1 MSNNISVYLPSL
13 DFTVDL
19 SGITL
24 LPYIEPVVDTTK
36 WDISIGYDI
45 SVNLVK
51 NTFIFGISGEID
63 ASNNNPITNAN
74 AVLTDDL
81 IFIVT
86 PDGLTQLKNNIST
99 NFSNKISTAY
109 LTSGNYDL
117 SINNCNPPAFWLNI
131 GYSGFVSSYNYS
143 QDMSGVTVSEFM
155 AFSISQDQ
163 FNTYEAISVW
173 NNLNTFYSQTN
184 TAITNGFVQDLSSM
198 YGNWCSIDPSA
209 NYYPNSIF
217 NNYNE
222 NKQSNLYV
230 NNTLIPP
237 FVYSLNQDISTNPI
251 DYIDNPSKL
260 IYEQFL
266 TDISNNITSNRFDVS
281 GQSLNNL
288 NYAIKNY
295 TLPGTG
301 YAFPDVSYNGTQQYL
316 TNNFVQPPVD
326 GSFNFGN
333 FWYYPFIVG
342 DTIVF
347 YMNLVPS
354 SQQTLFTTNNT
365 TRVVKFILKLV

>member
-1 MSNNISVYLPSL
+1 MPNNITVYLPSL

-24 LPYIEPVVDTTK
+24 VPYIEPIVDTTK

-51 NTFIFGISGEID
+51 NTFIFGVSGEID
-63 ASNNNPITNAN
+63 FSNNIPITNVGQA
-74 AVLTDDL
+74 LTDDL

-99 NFSNKISTAY
+99 NFLNKISSTY

-117 SINNCNPPAFWLNI
+117 SINNCNPPAFWLNA
-131 GYSGFVSSYNYS
+131 GYGGFTTSYNYS
-143 QDMSGVTVSEFM
+143 IDTSGVSVSEFM

-173 NNLNTFYSQTN
+173 NNLNTFYTQTN

-198 YGNWCSIDPSA
+198 YATWCSIDPSV

-217 NNYNE
+217 NNYNSS
-222 NKQSNLYV
+222 KSTNLYV
-230 NNTLIPP
+230 DNILIPP

-251 DYIDNPSKL
+251 DYIDNPSKI

-266 TDISNNITSNRFDVS
+266 TDISNNITSNRFDDVS
-281 GQSLNNL
+281 FNNYYYSTTSTKIP
-288 NYAIKNY
+288 NTNI
-295 TLPGTG
+295 T
-301 YAFPDVSYNGTQQYL
+301 FPDVSYNGMQQRVNGTYGG
-316 TNNFVQPPVD
+316 TSID
-326 GSFNFGN
+326 ASFNFGN
-333 FWYYPFIVG
+333 FWYYPFLAG

-354 SQQTLFTTNNT
+354 SQQTLFTNNNT